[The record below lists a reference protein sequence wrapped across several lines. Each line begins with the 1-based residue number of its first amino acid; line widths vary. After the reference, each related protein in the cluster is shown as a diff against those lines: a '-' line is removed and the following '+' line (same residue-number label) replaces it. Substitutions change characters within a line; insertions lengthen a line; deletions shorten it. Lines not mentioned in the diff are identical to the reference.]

1 MIVGLTGGM
10 GCGKS
15 TASRLFSELGF
26 RLIDCDAIV
35 REEVLVD
42 PAIVSTIIGHFG
54 PSVAPGGVI
63 NRSALAAK
71 VFVHPDEL
79 RWLEALIHPEVSS
92 RWRARTAAEP
102 KAFWVVEV
110 PLLFENDLHKLFD
123 FVVCVACSHDK
134 QLVRLKQRGVSREL
148 AEQRIAQ
155 QLPLSRKV
163 ELSDFVLSND
173 GSPEFLKSQ
182 VTCLATRLMSELCTS
197 RPTSPSLLPFP

>member
-35 REEVLVD
+35 REEVLTNPVVL
-42 PAIVSTIIGHFG
+42 AHLCAHYGA
-54 PSVAPGGVI
+54 SVAPCGLVD
-63 NRSALAAK
+63 RAVLASK
-71 VFVHPDEL
+71 VFANPTEL
-79 RWLEALIHPEVSS
+79 RWLEALVHPEVSK
-92 RWRARTAAEP
+92 RWRARVATDP
-102 KAFWVVEV
+102 DAFWVVEV
-110 PLLFENDLHKLFD
+110 PLLFEKDLYKLFD
-123 FVVCVACSHDK
+123 FVVCVACAAPS
-134 QLVRLKQRGVSREL
+134 QLARLEKRGVSREL

-163 ELSDFVLSND
+163 DLSDFVLSND

-182 VTCLATRLMSELCTS
+182 VTCLASRLMSEP
-197 RPTSPSLLPFP
+197 RANFNKNPV

>member
-1 MIVGLTGGM
+1 M

-35 REEVLVD
+35 KEEVLVD
-42 PAIVSTIIGHFG
+42 PAIVARIIGHFG
-54 PSVAPGGVI
+54 AAVAPGGCI

-71 VFVHPDEL
+71 VFSHPEEL
-79 RWLEALIHPEVSS
+79 RWLEALVHPEVSA
-92 RWRARTAAEP
+92 RWQARVAADP
-102 KAFWVVEV
+102 AACWVVEV
-110 PLLFENDLHKLFD
+110 PLLFEKDLYKLFD
-123 FVVCVACSHDK
+123 FVVCVACSHSQ
-134 QLVRLKQRGVSREL
+134 QLVRLEKRGVSREL

-173 GSPEFLKSQ
+173 GTPEFLKSQ
-182 VTCLATRLMSELCTS
+182 VTCLAKRLMSES
-197 RPTSPSLLPFP
+197 AHRHPTQA